1 MTLKSDNMQYQRQIF
16 NYLCKYEERNFA
28 FSSDRPEMT
37 VKALQKMVI
46 GGQQNEIMRDFAKT
60 NELL

>member
-1 MTLKSDNMQYQRQIF
+1 
-16 NYLCKYEERNFA
+16 
-28 FSSDRPEMT
+28 MT